1 MQPARPCPTWSNA
14 ATFAGIAETI
24 AVHTSAAVAASI
36 PRTCGPAVMSAWS
49 WFTRQ
54 ALPAFFGPLEL
65 IQYLRGDLPMP
76 LLIGMHVE
84 RVPAAVVQI
93 DREREHVGRQ
103 GFTA

>member
-24 AVHTSAAVAASI
+24 ATRVRCRRGVN
-36 PRTCGPAVMSAWS
+36 PKDCGPAVMSAWS
-49 WFTRQ
+49 GFTRQ